1 MNSYSA
7 GLPVANKELSSANP
21 VFAVWDHYTESLG
34 DDLDFVAASP
44 LMIGILA
51 QLSRIAAVDVPVLL
65 LGESGVGKDVA
76 ARLIHKRSPR
86 AQHTFLKVNCA
97 ALPADL
103 LESELLGYE
112 AGAFTGAN
120 KTKPGKFELC
130 NKGTIF
136 LDEIGEMPASMQA
149 KLLQVLEDKQ
159 YVRLGG
165 RSQVTVDVRIVAAT
179 NVDIERALAT
189 KRFREDLYYRLN
201 TFTMCLPPLRER
213 RDEIVPFLEYFLR
226 RFSVRMN
233 RPMRP
238 FSPLVLDACL
248 KQSWPGNIRE
258 LANFAKR
265 FLILDDEKSVLNEL
279 NGKDGHFHPAS
290 AHAAGIAPFER
301 VVDLK
306 SMVRDLKSSAER
318 QAIVTALKHTKYN
331 RGEAA
336 RMLNISSKTLL
347 QKLRRY
353 DLVATDANS
362 TATSD
367 EPVAGRSVPSSL

>member
-1 MNSYSA
+1 MSSYST
-7 GLPVANKELSSANP
+7 GPPVSNKEFSS
-21 VFAVWDHYTESLG
+21 VTQVSAVWDHYTESLG
-34 DDLDFVAASP
+34 EDLDFVAASP
-44 LMIGILA
+44 LMAGILA
-51 QLSRIAAVDVPVLL
+51 QLSRVAAIDIPVLL

-159 YVRLGG
+159 YARLGG

-179 NVDIERALAT
+179 NIDVERALAT

-201 TFTMCLPPLRER
+201 TFTMYLPPLRER
-213 RDEIVPFLEYFLR
+213 RDEIVPLLEYFLR

-238 FSPLVLDACL
+238 LSPLVLDACL

-265 FLILDDEKSVLNEL
+265 LLILDDENSVLNEL
-279 NGKDGHFHPAS
+279 NGKDARFHPGS
-290 AHAAGIAPFER
+290 AHAASIAPFER
-301 VVDLK
+301 MVDLK
-306 SMVRDLKSSAER
+306 SMVRDLKSSVER
-318 QAIVTALKHTKYN
+318 QAILTTLKRTEYN
-331 RGEAA
+331 RKEAA
-336 RMLNISSKTLL
+336 RMLNISTKTLL

-353 DLVATDANS
+353 GLVATYAGS
-362 TATSD
+362 TTTTD
-367 EPVAGRSVPSSL
+367 EPVAGRSLPSSL

>member
-1 MNSYSA
+1 MSSVNQVSA
-7 GLPVANKELSSANP
+7 VRG
-21 VFAVWDHYTESLG
+21 HYTESLG
-34 DDLDFVAASP
+34 EGLDFVAASP
-44 LMIGILA
+44 LMVGILA
-51 QLSRIAAVDVPVLL
+51 QLSRVATVDVPVLL

-159 YVRLGG
+159 YSRLGG
-165 RSQVTVDVRIVAAT
+165 RSLVTVDVRIVAAT
-179 NVDIERALAT
+179 NVDVERALAT

-201 TFTMCLPPLRER
+201 TFTLRLPPLRER

-226 RFSVRMN
+226 CFSVRMN
-233 RPMRP
+233 RPML
-238 FSPLVLDACL
+238 PLSALVIDTCL
-248 KQSWPGNIRE
+248 KHLWPGNIRE

-265 FLILDDEKSVLNEL
+265 ILILDDENSVLNEL
-279 NGKDGHFHPAS
+279 NGKGAHFNPVF
-290 AHAAGIAPFER
+290 AHDATPFER
-301 VVDLK
+301 TVDLK
-306 SMVRDLKSSAER
+306 SMVRDLKCRAER
-318 QAIVTALKHTKYN
+318 EAIVTAIERAKFN
-331 RGEAA
+331 RKEAA
-336 RMLNISSKTLL
+336 RMLNISTKTLL
-347 QKLRRY
+347 EKLRRY
-353 DLVATDANS
+353 GLVATDTNGMS
-362 TATSD
+362 TSD
-367 EPVAGRSVPSSL
+367 EPVAGGSLPSSL

>member
-1 MNSYSA
+1 MNAYST
-7 GLPVANKELSSANP
+7 GLSNKELSS
-21 VFAVWDHYTESLG
+21 VSQVSAVWDHYTESLG
-34 DDLDFVAASP
+34 EGLDFVAASP
-44 LMIGILA
+44 LMAGILA
-51 QLSRIAAVDVPVLL
+51 QLSRVAAVDVPVLL

-159 YVRLGG
+159 YARLGG

-179 NVDIERALAT
+179 NVDVERALAT

-201 TFTMCLPPLRER
+201 TFTMHLPPLRER
-213 RDEIVPFLEYFLR
+213 RDEIVPLLEYFLR

-238 FSPLVLDACL
+238 LSPLVLDACL

-265 FLILDDEKSVLNEL
+265 FLIVADENSILNEL
-279 NGKDGHFHPAS
+279 NGKDALFHPGSAQAAS
-290 AHAAGIAPFER
+290 IEPFER
-301 VVDLK
+301 MIDLK

-318 QAIVTALKHTKYN
+318 QAIITALKRTTYN
-331 RGEAA
+331 RKEAA
-336 RMLNISSKTLL
+336 RMLNISTKTLL

-353 DLVATDANS
+353 GLV
-362 TATSD
+362 
-367 EPVAGRSVPSSL
+367 VADSQ